1 MGKPFRMTIADNFK
15 STGQGLCVSGRI
27 ETGVLCAN
35 DKILVCPLREQA
47 TIRAVYIDDVPR
59 ASAFAGDHVT
69 VTFAGGIDVANIA
82 VGSVLCDIASPIPMT
97 TRVQARIVVFSLR
110 VPIISGTPIMLHHQS
125 LVQPATIVRLKEQL
139 HKQTGEVVK
148 KNPRC
153 LTNNMCAIV
162 ELETSKPICIERYAD
177 VKELGRVMLRIAGVT
192 VAAGL
197 VTKVYK
203 K

>member
-1 MGKPFRMTIADNFK
+1 MTVSDNFK
-15 STGQGLCVSGRI
+15 SAGQGLCVSGRI
-27 ETGVLCAN
+27 ETGVLCPN
-35 DKILVCPLREQA
+35 DKILVTPLRETA
-47 TIRAVYIDDVPR
+47 TIKAVYIDDVPR
-59 ASAFAGDHVT
+59 TSVFAGDHVT
-69 VTFAGGIDVANIA
+69 VTFGVGIDVANIL
-82 VGSVLCDIASPIPMT
+82 VGSVLCDIERPIPIT
-97 TRVQARIVVFSLR
+97 TRVQARIVVFALR
-110 VPIISGTPIMLHHQS
+110 VPLISGTPIMLHHQS
-125 LVQPATIVRLKEQL
+125 LVQPATIVRIKAQL

-197 VTKVYK
+197 VTKIYK